1 LPIEATARPEAHM
14 VTVLTA
20 RPTLQ
25 QDRTLAGLRGRDLL
39 SLRDFTANE
48 LTALLDLAARIKAR
62 PREFSGALRGQ
73 TLALLFEK
81 PSLRTR
87 VSFDVAMYQLGGH
100 ALYLGPEEVGLGR
113 REAIRDVAGNLE
125 RLVQGIVVRT
135 SGHDVVETLAAH
147 AFVPVINGLTAF
159 CHPCQAL
166 ADVLTL
172 HEFRGELDGLNLAYV
187 GDGNNVATS
196 LLFAGA
202 LLGLRVTVASPRG
215 YEPPA
220 EVVDWA
226 RANARRP
233 GTRCEIVHDPVEA
246 VAGADAVYTD
256 TWVSMGQE
264 AEAAERR
271 PRFGPY
277 QVNAALLA
285 AARTDA
291 VFMHCLPAHR
301 GDEVTD
307 EVIDGPRSVVFQQ
320 AENRLHAEKAVLV
333 ALMSGNGGARTT
345 SA

>member
-1 LPIEATARPEAHM
+1 M
-14 VTVLTA
+14 VTVLNA
-20 RPTLQ
+20 RPALE

-39 SLRDFTANE
+39 SLRDLTSTE
-48 LTALLDLAARIKAR
+48 LVALLDLAARLKAR
-62 PREFSGALRGQ
+62 PREFSLALRGQ
-73 TLALLFEK
+73 TLVMLFEK

-113 REAIRDVAGNLE
+113 RESIHDVAGNLE
-125 RLVQGIVVRT
+125 RLVQAIMVRT
-135 SGHDVVETLAAH
+135 FGHDVAEALAVH
-147 AFVPVINGLTAF
+147 ASVPVINGLTDF

-166 ADVLTL
+166 ADMLTL
-172 HEFRGELDGLNLAYV
+172 REFKGSLDGLRLAYV

-202 LLGLRVTVASPRG
+202 LLGVHVTVASPPG
-215 YEPPA
+215 CEPPA
-220 EVVDWA
+220 EVVDWS
-226 RANARRP
+226 RANAARP
-233 GTRCEIVHDPVEA
+233 GTRCEITHDPVEA

-256 TWVSMGQE
+256 TWVSMGRE
-264 AEAAERR
+264 EGAAERR
-271 PRFGPY
+271 QGFVPY

-301 GDEVTD
+301 GDEVTG

-320 AENRLHAEKAVLV
+320 AENRLHVEKAVLV
-333 ALMSGNGGARTT
+333 ALMSSNGGGRA
-345 SA
+345 